1 MVGYLLFLPRLHM
14 RRTSSTIP
22 FGYKL
27 SKDPHYLEP
36 VPEEQEELEHI
47 KDLVKSKALSLRDG
61 ADWLSFSTGRT
72 LSHVGLKKII
82 DKDARRLAEE
92 SRELPNE

>member
-1 MVGYLLFLPRLHM
+1 MGYSSYPLRLLM

-61 ADWLSFSTGRT
+61 AEWLSFSTGRT

-82 DKDARRLAEE
+82 DKDARRLAEAP
-92 SRELPNE
+92 RELPNK